1 MDLAQRKLI
10 IKCYPKDAMHQFKVA
25 PVPVQ
30 LRVPKAQENRLSL
43 INLLAKLEDDLAQE
57 YNALMD
63 QPEVTVTV
71 PPPTTVVAP
80 TPLHEGITVTK
91 LTPVSNGKMIR

>member
-1 MDLAQRKLI
+1 MDLAQRKRI
-10 IKCYPKDAMHQFKVA
+10 INRDLKKAMHQFNVA

-30 LRVPKAQENRLSL
+30 LRVPKAPVNRL
-43 INLLAKLEDDLAQE
+43 INLNLLTELEDDLAQE

-63 QPEVTVTV
+63 QPKVTVTV
-71 PPPTTVVAP
+71 PSPTTVMAAM
-80 TPLHEGITVTK
+80 PLQEGITVTK